1 MKTWIVTAPV
11 TLSGPGGIGFFNF
24 GDLNGLGIR
33 AVRTGA
39 RGFSL
44 YDATLHETS
53 FASIATHADGA
64 IGIQV
69 SRPRPRLAITGDAG
83 ASAS

>member
-1 MKTWIVTAPV
+1 MTAPV
-11 TLSGPGGIGFFNF
+11 TSRGPSGIGFFNF

-44 YDATLHETS
+44 YDATLHDTS

-69 SRPRPRLAITGDAG
+69 SRPLPRPANASDAG
-83 ASAS
+83 ASTS

>member
-1 MKTWIVTAPV
+1 MTAPV
-11 TLSGPGGIGFFNF
+11 TSRGPSGIGFFNF

-44 YDATLHETS
+44 YDATLHDRS
-53 FASIATHADGA
+53 FASIAAHADGA

-69 SRPRPRLAITGDAG
+69 NRPLPRLAITGDAG
-83 ASAS
+83 ASTS